1 MAGYRSLIQ
10 GAKSMNTLLSKEFC
24 NDLNKGRNNKQSRHF
39 NSIPFSSHFAFSI
52 LILCLLGFTINS
64 GAQKADTSDKIKI
77 TISNSGE
84 FVFNKTDSGEY
95 NKFLR
100 DVVLYQGTDTLYC
113 DSLYQNNITKNF
125 EAFSHVRIA
134 QAGGTQGTSDY
145 LRYTTEK
152 KLAYMSG
159 DVHLTDGKN
168 KLDCE
173 TLTYNLGTKIA
184 QFDQWGT
191 LHNDSTNVT
200 SRSGIYNSNTKD
212 ARFTYNVII
221 NDPQYKVRSEDLN
234 YNTES
239 KITKFY
245 AKSTVTRDSGR
256 SILQT
261 SNGTYDGKL
270 GVAHFTGHSSLWYDD
285 QYIEGDTLYY
295 NKANGYGLAQGNVI
309 SLDTSHHSTIYCG
322 HAEYYSKKRVI
333 WATIHPVLVQAN
345 EKDTLYMRAD
355 TFYSAPMVK
364 AKIQAPKDNLGGEQV
379 AAIMNS
385 ANTDDTLMIRDK
397 SIFEGQ
403 KPAND
408 SLYPSRPN
416 LLSPRF
422 LKDTIGKSQPTKVV
436 LADKPTDTLTLFPKA
451 TETKTNQKG
460 QKGKTKDKVS
470 KSSKTESNKPIAK
483 AGKKGT
489 PIYYELPGNRP
500 MHYGSDSLLKD
511 TTSADTTAPLY
522 FIGFHHV
529 LIFSDSLQG
538 KCDSVCYTRSDS
550 IIRMMYAP
558 IIWAHN
564 SQITGD
570 TILMQLDSSSLR
582 NLYVPNSAFMVSIS
596 GPEKAKLYDQV
607 QGRTLRAWFS
617 KKSVDSMLVF
627 PDAESIYYAK
637 DEKGA
642 YIGID
647 QSKSVMIRMF
657 FADQKIKRIKL
668 LKDPH
673 ITMTPLDR
681 ADIPNTRL
689 SRFKWLIDQ
698 RPKSKEELF
707 RY

>member
-1 MAGYRSLIQ
+1 
-10 GAKSMNTLLSKEFC
+10 MNTPTAKVFC
-24 NDLNKGRNNKQSRHF
+24 YILRMRKNNKLTGYS
-39 NSIPFSSHFAFSI
+39 NSFAFST
-52 LILCLLGFTINS
+52 LLLCLLGFTINA
-64 GAQKADTSDKIKI
+64 GAQKADSSDKIKI

-95 NKFLR
+95 NKFLH
-100 DVVLYQGTDTLYC
+100 DVVLFQGTDTLYC

-125 EAFSHVRIA
+125 EAFSNVRIA
-134 QAGGTQGTSDY
+134 QAGGTQGTSNY

-152 KLAYMSG
+152 KLAYMRG

-184 QFDQWGT
+184 EFDNWGT

-200 SRSGIYNSNTKD
+200 SRSGVYNSNTKD

-256 SILQT
+256 SVLQT
-261 SNGTYDGKL
+261 SNGTYDGKY
-270 GVAHFTGHSSLWYDD
+270 GVAHFSGHSSIWNDD

-295 NKANGYGLAQGNVI
+295 NKINSYGLALGNVI
-309 SLDTSHHSTIYCG
+309 CLDTAHHATMYCG
-322 HAEYYSKKRVI
+322 RAEYYSKKRI
-333 WATIHPVLVQAN
+333 MWATIHPVLVQAN

-364 AKIQAPKDNLGGEQV
+364 AKIQSPKDIMGGEQV
-379 AAIMNS
+379 AAILKV

-397 SIFEGQ
+397 SIFEVQ
-403 KPAND
+403 KPVND
-408 SLYPSRPN
+408 SLYPPRPN
-416 LLSPRF
+416 LITPRF
-422 LKDTIGKSQPTKVV
+422 IKDTLGKSQPIKIVM
-436 LADKPTDTLTLFPKA
+436 ANKPSDTLTLVSKP
-451 TETKTNQKG
+451 TETKPTPKG
-460 QKGKTKDKVS
+460 QKAKGKEKTPMKPKTDIWRVTGKTS
-470 KSSKTESNKPIAK
+470 
-483 AGKKGT
+483 KKGI

-558 IIWAHN
+558 IAWAHN

-582 NLYVPNSAFMVSIS
+582 NLYVPNNAFVISQS

-637 DEKGA
+637 DDKNA

-657 FADQKIKRIKL
+657 FDGQKIKRIKL

-673 ITMTPLDR
+673 ITMTPLDK
-681 ADIPNTRL
+681 ADIPNTKL

-707 RY
+707 R